1 MARTRLSRAAI
12 AVACGLW
19 PSTVAGQQP
28 TPPQPP
34 PGQPPPSTPPPAS
47 PFSGIVFGNYQ
58 YHAEYAPDGST
69 GANRF
74 DLDRAYLTYRLAAGS
89 RAGVRVTADLFKSP
103 TTGYDLRL
111 KYAYLQYDFLR
122 RADLSA
128 FVRAGILHTVE
139 IDHEENYWP
148 RWIAQVATERARF
161 FSSAD
166 VGVATQVNLPQKLGE
181 VYATVTD
188 GPGYVNAGADD
199 RFKDYALRLSL
210 TPLASGAGIFRTF
223 TLSPWVYRGDTA
235 SKFAGSA
242 ADPTTGVLGPIGRGL
257 RRNRWGVFAG
267 LRDPRLSLGAE
278 YAERTDETELGENT
292 AASPVTVASA
302 TGRVLSA
309 YAVVKPFLLADSAS
323 AIPLGVVVRWDD
335 TRPDKS
341 QDPGTHFIVAGLTWD
356 LSSRAAL
363 ALDYQEQLPHDGTS
377 TPASKVYFAHFV
389 ASF

>member
-19 PSTVAGQQP
+19 PATVAGQQP

-58 YHAEYAPDGST
+58 YHAEHAPDGST

-111 KYAYLQYDFLR
+111 KYAYLQYDFLKR
-122 RADLSA
+122 GDLSA
-128 FVRAGILHTVE
+128 FARAGILHTVE

-166 VGVATQVNLPQKLGE
+166 VGVATQVNLPRKFGE
-181 VYATVTD
+181 IYATITD
-188 GPGYVNAGADD
+188 GPGYANAGVDD
-199 RFKDYALRLSL
+199 RFKDFALRVSL
-210 TPLASGAGIFRTF
+210 TPLARRNGILKTLTF
-223 TLSPWVYRGDTA
+223 SPWVYRGDTA
-235 SKFAGSA
+235 SKFAASV
-242 ADPTTGVLGPIGRGL
+242 ADPATGQLGAIGRGL
-257 RRNRWGVFAG
+257 KRNRWGVFGG
-267 LRDPRLSLGAE
+267 LRNSRLSAGAE
-278 YAERTDETELGENT
+278 YAERMDQTESGENT
-292 AASPVTVASA
+292 AVSPVAVATS
-302 TGRVLSA
+302 TGRVVSA
-309 YAVVKPFLLADSAS
+309 FAVIKPFLLADSAS
-323 AIPLGVVVRWDD
+323 TVPLGVVARWDD
-335 TRPDKS
+335 TKADKA
-341 QDPGTHFIVAGLTWD
+341 QDASTRFVIAGLTWD
-356 LSSRAAL
+356 LTSRAAI
-363 ALDYQEQLPHDGTS
+363 ALDYQEQRARRGASAPS
-377 TPASKVYFAHFV
+377 SKVYFAHFV
-389 ASF
+389 VNF